1 MIYEVNKKGKF
12 KFVWVCELKAIFDS
26 RASFYRKAIVKL
38 FNHNGKEC
46 YKLYS
51 YGTLVM
57 VIEKNV
63 DTGKDNVYRLDD
75 DDLYSYTTTR
85 HCREFARQ
93 LANIEQL
100 TKKDLLK
107 LPVWSE

>member
-1 MIYEVNKKGKF
+1 MSKF
-12 KFVWVCELKAIFDS
+12 EFVWEEELDARFDS
-26 RASFYRKAIVKL
+26 RASFYGKAFVKL

-57 VIEKNV
+57 IIEKNV

-75 DDLYSYTTTR
+75 GLYSYTTTR
-85 HCREFARQ
+85 HCREFVRQ
-93 LANIEQL
+93 FTGIEKL

>member
-1 MIYEVNKKGKF
+1 MSKF
-12 KFVWVCELKAIFDS
+12 EFVWEEELDARFDS
-26 RASFYRKAIVKL
+26 RASFYGKAFVKL
-38 FNHNGKEC
+38 FNYKGKEH
-46 YKLYS
+46 YRLYS

-57 VIEKNV
+57 IIEKNV
-63 DTGKDNVYRLDD
+63 DTGENNLYRFD

-93 LANIEQL
+93 FADIEQL

-107 LPVWSE
+107 LPIWNED

>member
-1 MIYEVNKKGKF
+1 MSKF
-12 KFVWVCELKAIFDS
+12 EFVWEEELDARFGS

-57 VIEKNV
+57 VIENDKS
-63 DTGKDNVYRLDD
+63 YRMEDES
-75 DDLYSYTTTR
+75 LYSYTTTR
-85 HCREFARQ
+85 HCREFVRQ
-93 LANIEQL
+93 FADIERL

>member
-1 MIYEVNKKGKF
+1 MGIYEINKMGKF
-12 KFVWVCELKAIFDS
+12 ELVWEYELTARFDS

-57 VIEKNV
+57 VIENDKS
-63 DTGKDNVYRLDD
+63 YRMEDD
-75 DDLYSYTTTR
+75 GLYSYTTTR
-85 HCREFARQ
+85 HCREFVRQ
-93 LANIEQL
+93 FNDIYQL

>member
-1 MIYEVNKKGKF
+1 MGKF
-12 KFVWVCELKAIFDS
+12 EFVWEEELDARFDS
-26 RASFYRKAIVKL
+26 RASFYRKAFVKL
-38 FNHNGKEC
+38 FNHKGKEC

-63 DTGKDNVYRLDD
+63 DTGKGNVYRLDD

-85 HCREFARQ
+85 HCREFVRQ
-93 LANIEQL
+93 FVDIEKL

>member
-1 MIYEVNKKGKF
+1 MGKF
-12 KFVWVCELKAIFDS
+12 ELVWECELTARFDS
-26 RASFYRKAIVKL
+26 RASFYRKAFVKL

-51 YGTLVM
+51 YRTLVM
-57 VIEKNV
+57 VIENNKL
-63 DTGKDNVYRLDD
+63 YRMEDE
-75 DDLYSYTTTR
+75 DLYSYTTTR

-93 LANIEQL
+93 FADIEQL

>member
-1 MIYEVNKKGKF
+1 MSKF
-12 KFVWVCELKAIFDS
+12 EFVWEEELDARFDS
-26 RASFYRKAIVKL
+26 RASFYKKAFVKL

-51 YGTLVM
+51 YRTLVM
-57 VIEKNV
+57 VIEKNI
-63 DTGKDNVYRLDD
+63 DTGEDNVYRLDD

-85 HCREFARQ
+85 HCREFVGQFAD
-93 LANIEQL
+93 IKQL

>member
-1 MIYEVNKKGKF
+1 MGKF
-12 KFVWVCELKAIFDS
+12 EFVWEEELDARFDS
-26 RASFYRKAIVKL
+26 RASFYRKAMVKL
-38 FNHNGKEC
+38 FNHNEKEC

-63 DTGKDNVYRLDD
+63 DTGEYNVYRLDD

-85 HCREFARQ
+85 HCREFVRQ
-93 LANIEQL
+93 FADIEQL

-107 LPVWSE
+107 FSVWHE

>member
-1 MIYEVNKKGKF
+1 MSKF
-12 KFVWVCELKAIFDS
+12 EFVWEEELDARFYS
-26 RASFYRKAIVKL
+26 RASFYRKAMVKL
-38 FNHNGKEC
+38 FKHNGKEC

-57 VIEKNV
+57 VIENDKS
-63 DTGKDNVYRLDD
+63 YRMED

-85 HCREFARQ
+85 HCREFVRQ
-93 LANIEQL
+93 FADIEQL

-107 LPVWSE
+107 FPVWHE

>member
-1 MIYEVNKKGKF
+1 MGKF
-12 KFVWVCELKAIFDS
+12 EFVWEEELDARFDS
-26 RASFYRKAIVKL
+26 RASFYRKAMVKL
-38 FNHNGKEC
+38 FNHNEKEC

-85 HCREFARQ
+85 HCREFVRQ
-93 LANIEQL
+93 FAYIEQL

-107 LPVWSE
+107 LPIWNED

>member
-1 MIYEVNKKGKF
+1 MSKS
-12 KFVWVCELKAIFDS
+12 KFVWEEELSARFDI
-26 RASFYRKAIVKL
+26 RASFYKKAMVKL
-38 FNHNGKEC
+38 FNHKGKDH
-46 YKLYS
+46 YRLYS

-57 VIEKNV
+57 IIEKDV
-63 DTGKDNVYRLDD
+63 DTGKNKVYRLED

-85 HCREFARQ
+85 HCREFVRQ
-93 LANIEQL
+93 FANIEDL

>member
-1 MIYEVNKKGKF
+1 MGIYEINKMGKF
-12 KFVWVCELKAIFDS
+12 EFVWEEELDARFDS

-38 FNHNGKEC
+38 FKHNEKEC

-57 VIEKNV
+57 VIENDKS
-63 DTGKDNVYRLDD
+63 YRMEDD
-75 DDLYSYTTTR
+75 GLYSYTTTR
-85 HCREFARQ
+85 HCREFVRQ
-93 LANIEQL
+93 FTYIGQL

-107 LPVWSE
+107 LPVWHE